1 MKEMETEDSQ
11 CGTNGITRSLL
22 GVVRENQ
29 TEILSLGRAHAQLDI
44 SVIDILVVGKQ
55 EKG

>member
-22 GVVRENQ
+22 GLVRENQ